1 MANGISLSTAE
12 TITSAAIAK
21 AGELGLK
28 PLTVAVLDAG
38 GHTIILKRQDGAS
51 NLRPEIA
58 TGKANG
64 ALAVGTGT
72 RWLNA
77 NAETRPHFVNALNGV
92 AGGNIVP
99 VPGGVLVK
107 NEAGETL
114 GAVGITGDTSE
125 NDETCAVAGIEMV
138 GLIPDCG

>member
-12 TITSAAIAK
+12 TITSAAFAK
-21 AGELGLK
+21 AAELGLK
-28 PLTVAVLDAG
+28 PLTVVVLDVG
-38 GHTIILKRQDGAS
+38 GHTVILKRQDGSS
-51 NLRPEIA
+51 NLRPAIA

-107 NEAGETL
+107 SDAGETL

-125 NDETCAVAGIEMV
+125 NDEACAVAGIETV

>member
-1 MANGISLSTAE
+1 MENGISLSTAE
-12 TITSAAIAK
+12 TITSAAFAK
-21 AGELGLK
+21 AAEMGLK
-28 PLTVAVLDAG
+28 PLTVVVLDAG
-38 GHTIILKRQDGAS
+38 GHTVLLKRQDGSS

-72 RWLNA
+72 RWLKA

-92 AGGNIVP
+92 AGGNIIP

-107 NEAGETL
+107 NDAGVTL

-125 NDETCAVAGIEMV
+125 NDETCAVAGIETV

>member
-12 TITSAAIAK
+12 TITSAAFAK
-21 AGELGLK
+21 AAELGLK
-28 PLTVAVLDAG
+28 PLTVVVLDAG
-38 GHTIILKRQDGAS
+38 GHTVILKRQDGSS

-92 AGGNIVP
+92 AGGNIIP
-99 VPGGVLVK
+99 VPGGVLVR

-125 NDETCAVAGIEMV
+125 NDEACAVAGIETV
-138 GLIPDCG
+138 GLVPDCG

>member
-12 TITSAAIAK
+12 TITSAAFAK
-21 AGELGLK
+21 AAELGLK
-28 PLTVAVLDAG
+28 PLTVVVLDAG
-38 GHTIILKRQDGAS
+38 GHTIILKRQDGSS

-77 NAETRPHFVNALNGV
+77 NAETRP
-92 AGGNIVP
+92 
-99 VPGGVLVK
+99 
-107 NEAGETL
+107 
-114 GAVGITGDTSE
+114 
-125 NDETCAVAGIEMV
+125 
-138 GLIPDCG
+138 

>member
-12 TITSAAIAK
+12 TITSAAFAK
-21 AGELGLK
+21 AAELGLK
-28 PLTVAVLDAG
+28 PLTVVVLDAG
-38 GHTIILKRQDGAS
+38 GHTVILKRQDGSS
-51 NLRPEIA
+51 NLRPQIA

-92 AGGNIVP
+92 AGGNIIP
-99 VPGGVLVK
+99 VPGGVLVR
-107 NEAGETL
+107 NDAGETL

-125 NDETCAVAGIEMV
+125 NDEACAVAGIETA
-138 GLIPDCG
+138 GLVADCG

>member
-12 TITSAAIAK
+12 TITSAAFAK
-21 AGELGLK
+21 AAELGLK

-38 GHTIILKRQDGAS
+38 GHTVILKRQDGAS

-99 VPGGVLVK
+99 VPGGVLIK

-125 NDETCAVAGIEMV
+125 NDETCAVAGIETV
-138 GLIPDCG
+138 GLVPDCG

>member
-12 TITSAAIAK
+12 TITSAAFAK
-21 AGELGLK
+21 AAELGLK
-28 PLTVAVLDAG
+28 PLTVVVLDAG
-38 GHTIILKRQDGAS
+38 GHTIILKRQDGSS

-92 AGGNIVP
+92 AGGNIIP
-99 VPGGVLVK
+99 VPGGVLVR
-107 NEAGETL
+107 NEAGDTL

-125 NDETCAVAGIEMV
+125 NDETCAVAGIETV